1 MSCSLLFTSAY
12 LNSVRVDTEI
22 GGKRLSGV
30 AFVGVDGGIYEFVFG
45 SRVGSFKLLLVFDFV
60 VCFGSGP
67 DGDDNSPFF
76 FQENKKDIWKIGNKK
91 KSIKNKN

>member
-30 AFVGVDGGIYEFVFG
+30 GVDGGIYEFVFG
-45 SRVGSFKLLLVFDFV
+45 SRDGSFKLLLVFDFV

-76 FQENKKDIWKIGNKK
+76 FFKKEKEIIENWK
-91 KSIKNKN
+91 